1 MFLKS
6 SCSNVYL
13 VPFHA
18 AEQAGAGSFMSAY
31 MDLNDVPAT
40 GNRWLL
46 TDVLRKQWGFKGFVV
61 SDAWAVGALLTHGYA
76 KDPEDAA
83 YKAVT
88 AGLDMDMASLTY
100 PKYLAGIG
108 ALRQSNRSASSMP
121 PCCPIL
127 QVKYELGL
135 FDHPYVDETKVDST
149 LSRPEGREL
158 ERKVAARSMVLLK
171 NENHTLPLSKSIK
184 KIAVIGA
191 LADSVRDIEGGWTVE
206 GLFGG
211 GSKSNPVTILAGLKN
226 KLGSGAEINYV
237 AGPNPTR
244 LFPSCSMRSPAQNL
258 PPPPTEAEI
267 AESIAKAK
275 AAAADR
281 RRCNRSAGR
290 DRRDEQ
296 RISLAGVT

>member
-1 MFLKS
+1 MLVCVKHFAGYGAAEGGRDYDS
-6 SCSNVYL
+6 SYVPEELMQNVYF

-46 TDVLRKQWGFKGFVV
+46 TDVLRKQWGFNGFVV
-61 SDAWAVGALLTHGYA
+61 SDAWAVGSLLTHGYA

-100 PKYLAGIG
+100 PKYLAGLVHSG
-108 ALRQSNRSASSMP
+108 KVTEGQLDAAVL
-121 PCCPIL
+121 PIL

-158 ERKVAARSMVLLK
+158 ERKSRRAPWFYSRMRTTPSLSASPLRKSQSSA
-171 NENHTLPLSKSIK
+171 HLPTPCATSK
-184 KIAVIGA
+184 
-191 LADSVRDIEGGWTVE
+191 
-206 GLFGG
+206 
-211 GSKSNPVTILAGLKN
+211 
-226 KLGSGAEINYV
+226 V
-237 AGPNPTR
+237 AGQWKASSAADQR
-244 LFPSCSMRSPAQNL
+244 VIRSPYSQ
-258 PPPPTEAEI
+258 
-267 AESIAKAK
+267 
-275 AAAADR
+275 
-281 RRCNRSAGR
+281 
-290 DRRDEQ
+290 
-296 RISLAGVT
+296 V